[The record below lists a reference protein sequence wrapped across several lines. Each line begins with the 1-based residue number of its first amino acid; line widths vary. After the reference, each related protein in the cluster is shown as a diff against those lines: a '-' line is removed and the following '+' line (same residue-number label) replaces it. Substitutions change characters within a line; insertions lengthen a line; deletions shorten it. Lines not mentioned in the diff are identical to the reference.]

1 MEERI
6 DIDRT
11 TYTLVKEQRSG
22 IGIYRSE
29 HAYLRIGP
37 PDAIQLQREMHVHLE
52 ERGFPVPKMLSSG
65 VHAGFSYFTEESLGE
80 RRFLDLFANDFSQT
94 GVVSERRFAEFI
106 TICERFFRAQ
116 MRSEERP
123 SDERIFASAIH
134 VDLLTAEL
142 PSHEVAIREQF
153 ARRFKNVS
161 VYPSR
166 VMHGDFNPSNT
177 YPRGVI
183 DFEDTS
189 SGPVGYDLTC
199 AITTQ
204 EWFPQGTQYEFP
216 SRYRLSEAHVQRFV
230 AHFDAIFAK
239 YSLQS
244 LSHAVDDFEFF
255 RAIWLTVRM
264 HKWPRLQKYR
274 YDLFI
279 KKYLS

>member
-106 TICERFFRAQ
+106 TICER
-116 MRSEERP
+116 
-123 SDERIFASAIH
+123 IFASAIH

-189 SGPVGYDLTC
+189 SGPVGYDL
-199 AITTQ
+199 
-204 EWFPQGTQYEFP
+204 
-216 SRYRLSEAHVQRFV
+216 
-230 AHFDAIFAK
+230 
-239 YSLQS
+239 
-244 LSHAVDDFEFF
+244 
-255 RAIWLTVRM
+255 
-264 HKWPRLQKYR
+264 
-274 YDLFI
+274 
-279 KKYLS
+279 